1 MLYNIVT
8 FTLYY
13 NAYKSVI
20 KLLSEKM
27 FELQQDT
34 FIYISILIVTLSMVF
49 YAIEGFSI
57 VFKSVIILAFLLV
70 FFSIFPYFNSEGVNL
85 LPPQVILGGFSN
97 TSLITVISLLILG
110 QAVVQTR
117 VLDNYISNLIN
128 LFPNNPK
135 IVIFLSLFFV
145 LVLSAFINN
154 TPVVIIFIPI
164 LQGII
169 RDTDNSLSKFL
180 MPLSFVA
187 ILGGMTTLIGSSTN
201 LLVSDSLQT
210 YANIKLN
217 FFEFSLPGMIIAFFG
232 FLFLILFSSFFLKDR
247 SPIANELINNSK
259 NNFISQISIN
269 EDSKLIGQTTKD
281 GKFLGL
287 EKIKILMIQRG
298 EHAEH
303 GPFDGLV
310 IEKGDILV
318 ISSTREQ
325 LIEVLNKNIAI
336 ISYDS
341 KNSSD
346 EDKKDKIISEAMVT
360 PSSSLIGN
368 TVENVSFRYR
378 YNCIVIGL
386 QRRSKIITKNF
397 GELPLE
403 PGDTLLIQG
412 SKDALKNLRTKSD
425 LLPLE
430 WATSEIFDKELA
442 NKSLLVFLGVISIG
456 ALEILPLVVSA
467 LLGVASIMF
476 FKVLSLRQIL
486 RSVDNGL
493 LLLIVTSLALG
504 KIIQETG
511 TAQFLSELLLDLL
524 QDSSNMTV
532 IMSFYIFV
540 SITTNFISNNAC
552 AVLFTPIAI
561 DIADKLNLDPKVMA
575 IALIFAV
582 NTSFLTPLAY
592 QTNLLVMGPGHYK
605 FIDYV
610 KLGLPLSFICWIVF
624 YLSFPIIFNI

>member
-1 MLYNIVT
+1 
-8 FTLYY
+8 
-13 NAYKSVI
+13 
-20 KLLSEKM
+20 M
-27 FELQQDT
+27 FILQQES
-34 FIYISILIVTLSMVF
+34 FIYLSLLIVLSSMVF
-49 YAIEGFSI
+49 YALDNISM
-57 VFKSVIILAFLLV
+57 VFKSVVILTFLLV
-70 FFSIFPYFNSEGVNL
+70 FFSIFPYLNTEGENL
-85 LPPQVILGGFSN
+85 LNPQKILSGFSN

-117 VLDNYISNLIN
+117 VLDNYISNLISF
-128 LFPNNPK
+128 FPNNPK

-169 RDTDNSLSKFL
+169 KNTESSLSKFL

-201 LLVSDSLQT
+201 LLVSDSLKT
-210 YANIKLN
+210 YADIKLN
-217 FFEFSLPGMIIAFFG
+217 FFEFSYPGIIIAFFG
-232 FLFLILFSSFFLKDR
+232 FLFLIFFSSFFLKDR

-259 NNFISQISIN
+259 NNFISQILIN
-269 EDSKLIGQTTKD
+269 NNSKLIGQTTKE
-281 GKFLGL
+281 GKFFGL
-287 EKIKILMIQRG
+287 EKVKVLMIQRG

-303 GPFDGLV
+303 GPFDGLI
-310 IEKGDILV
+310 IEEGDILV

-325 LIEVLNKNIAI
+325 LIEVLDKNIAT

-341 KNSSD
+341 INSSD
-346 EDKKDKIISEAMVT
+346 NDNQDKIITEAMVT

-368 TVENVSFRYR
+368 TLENVSFRYR
-378 YNCIVIGL
+378 YDCIVIGL
-386 QRRSKIITKNF
+386 ERRSRIITKNF

-403 PGDTLLIQG
+403 PGDTLLVQG
-412 SKDALKNLRTKSD
+412 SKSALKNLRTKSD
-425 LLPLE
+425 LLPME
-430 WATSEIFDKELA
+430 WATSEIFNKELA
-442 NKSLLVFLGVISIG
+442 NKSLIIFLSVISLG
-456 ALEILPLVVSA
+456 ALEILPLVVAS
-467 LLGVASIMF
+467 LLGVASVMY
-476 FKVLSLRQIL
+476 FKVLSLRQVL
-486 RSVDNGL
+486 RSIDNGL

-504 KIIQETG
+504 NIIQETG
-511 TAQFLSELLLDLL
+511 TANFLSASLLELLR
-524 QDSSNMTV
+524 DSSNMTI

-561 DIADKLNLDPKVMA
+561 DMANKLSLDPKIMA

-582 NTSFLTPLAY
+582 NTSFITPLAY

-610 KLGLPLSFICWIVF
+610 KLGVPLSVICWIIF
-624 YLSFPIIFNI
+624 YISFPLVYNI